1 MVNRNWLFKNKAESN
16 TINSLLKERQMTKV
30 KKTFEGKLDRFPKHK
45 IYLNVNHLEKGEYT
59 LKIIFKNKVIK
70 KTTFKK

>member
-1 MVNRNWLFKNKAESN
+1 MIKN
-16 TINSLLKERQMTKV
+16 
-30 KKTFEGKLDRFPKHK
+30 KKTFEGEIDHFPKHK

-59 LKIIFKNKVIK
+59 LKIVYKNKVIK

>member
-1 MVNRNWLFKNKAESN
+1 MNDK
-16 TINSLLKERQMTKV
+16 
-30 KKTFEGKLDRFPKHK
+30 KKTFTGNIDQIPKHK

-59 LKIIFKNKVIK
+59 LKIVFKNKVIK

>member
-1 MVNRNWLFKNKAESN
+1 MVKNN
-16 TINSLLKERQMTKV
+16 
-30 KKTFEGKLDRFPKHK
+30 KTFMGKLEYAPKHK

-59 LKIIFKNKVIK
+59 LKIVYKNKVIK

>member
-1 MVNRNWLFKNKAESN
+1 MKNKQYE
-16 TINSLLKERQMTKV
+16 TTVEKFFTK
-30 KKTFEGKLDRFPKHK
+30 T

-59 LKIIFKNKVIK
+59 LNIVYKNKVIK